1 MTAASLLSK
10 LGLARPASEPAAPP
24 PPPQPPAASP
34 HVPTH
39 QDGSQFDRMGRLGE
53 RVGEQMAYLASRLNE
68 MQSLRDDFASIVQP
82 ISSFVRTHEE
92 AQTRVLELE
101 ALLDKER
108 GDLKELRREL
118 ADERSLS
125 AKVRG
130 DLAAAL
136 KQLGSLEEAASS
148 TEERVRTLQDAV
160 DEHRSNAAYLAQ
172 QLAAQSDRN
181 EALTLLADTHGT
193 ALAAAEQKLAAE
205 QARASDLAD
214 AKETMAAELTR
225 LQDLVEQLSPQVQ
238 SARRRIAELEA
249 QVNDASLVI
258 GSLESKLAT
267 ERDLR
272 SSIEQTRAQET
283 AAWDTERGT
292 LTRQLESLSTRHTT
306 TTRLLEQARQFG
318 REKSD
323 EVLRAEKLGKEA
335 LEAKA
340 AAERRLALMQD
351 EMRQSKAEFTSAEGK
366 LRDVAQRC
374 DMLERAMVA
383 KDAQVEQANS
393 RAAALS
399 DQIAAATSRFEQERA
414 TLEAANR
421 KLIEQLQNEKAERAL
436 VQGALSIARSS
447 REKLLDQISL
457 LKKNRGNFNPTL
469 PASSATPDE
478 PSLDESSAD
487 KGEEESNVRM
497 LKASER

>member
-10 LGLARPASEPAAPP
+10 LGLARPATE
-24 PPPQPPAASP
+24 PPAPSP
-34 HVPTH
+34 QLPAPSPQATTTP
-39 QDGSQFDRMGRLGE
+39 QEGSQFDRMGRLGE
-53 RVGEQMAYLASRLNE
+53 KVGEQMAYLASRLNE

-130 DLAAAL
+130 DMAVAL

-148 TEERVRTLQDAV
+148 TEERIRTLQDAV

-193 ALAAAEQKLAAE
+193 ALSAAEQKLAAE
-205 QARASDLAD
+205 QARASALAD

-225 LQDLVEQLSPQVQ
+225 LQDVVEQLSPQVQ
-238 SARRRIAELEA
+238 SARRRIADLEA

-283 AAWDTERGT
+283 GAWDNERGT

-318 REKSD
+318 RDKSE
-323 EVLRAEKLGKEA
+323 EVLRAEKLAKEA
-335 LEAKA
+335 LDAKA

-351 EMRQSKAEFTSAEGK
+351 EGRQSKTDFTTAEGK
-366 LRDVAQRC
+366 LRDVAARC
-374 DMLERAMVA
+374 DMLDRAMIA
-383 KDAQVEQANS
+383 KDAQIEQANS

-399 DQIAAATSRFEQERA
+399 DQIAAITARFEQEHA
-414 TLEAANR
+414 TLENANR

-447 REKLLDQISL
+447 REKLLDQISV

-469 PASSATPDE
+469 PATSTP
-478 PSLDESSAD
+478 LDERSVDESGAD
-487 KGEEESNVRM
+487 GGEQESNVRM